1 MFFVSS
7 LRSKGNQSKAES
19 RISAIEQCRS
29 MYEEN
34 IRELEDNLSKVTAEI
49 GILKNKWKRKPDVLR
64 IQHKAQSPF
73 WADSKDKMK
82 ALLKKQSEIE
92 FKIKEEKQTLS
103 EINDPLHIGLSLL
116 IEASIMKQLARAG
129 SFKAVINNEDLSE
142 NDEVQS
148 DMSSLSDEDMC
159 FPMDHV

>member
-7 LRSKGNQSKAES
+7 LRPKGNQSKAES

-49 GILKNKWKRKPDVLR
+49 ELLKNKWERRSDVLR
-64 IQHKAQSPF
+64 IQYRAQSPL
-73 WADSKDKMK
+73 WTVSKDKMNT
-82 ALLKKQSEIE
+82 LLKKQSEVKLKIE
-92 FKIKEEKQTLS
+92 EEKQSLS
-103 EINDPLHIGLSLL
+103 DVNDPLHIGLSLL

-129 SFKAVINNEDLSE
+129 SFKAVINSQDLSE
-142 NDEVQS
+142 NDEDQS

-159 FPMDHV
+159 FPMDPV